1 MRQRRFD
8 SRQNFVLSFI
18 YNFIVSHIKESCVLA
33 DLPGQAYCFPVHIA
47 TTDERPD
54 IVIWMDYQCTLV
66 ELTVPFEDNFTDAE
80 CRKRDRYADLLGLC
94 TRWVQNS
101 TDNDSGWLKRSSGL
115 AISVQTQADVQD
127 HSESLEF
134 VPCVI
139 STVSYL
145 RVFCNLVQSEHQISA
160 VHFCCT
166 SL

>member
-66 ELTVPFEDNFTDAE
+66 ELTVPFEDNFADAE
-80 CRKRDRYADLLGLC
+80 CRKRDRYMDLLRLC
-94 TRWVQNS
+94 TRNGYRAHLITIQVGS
-101 TDNDSGWLKRSSGL
+101 RGVLDLPSLSRLKQMCKPTVKVWASFLASL
-115 AISVQTQADVQD
+115 AKSAISGSFAIWCSWNTK
-127 HSESLEF
+127 
-134 VPCVI
+134 
-139 STVSYL
+139 
-145 RVFCNLVQSEHQISA
+145 
-160 VHFCCT
+160 
-166 SL
+166 